1 MLPLID
7 MSGFS
12 GRYSDFP
19 FHIYF
24 TGIVRDNV
32 NVNNGANLKRRP
44 SYTMMVGRMIRKLST
59 VQEQEEEE
67 EDEEEG
73 EEEVVEENG
82 GDLRNSIHQR
92 RLLELLVGQEVEMRH
107 FEVKKLRQG
116 NNRSSYTMCMHDHF
130 EI

>member
-1 MLPLID
+1 M
-7 MSGFS
+7 
-12 GRYSDFP
+12 
-19 FHIYF
+19 
-24 TGIVRDNV
+24 
-32 NVNNGANLKRRP
+32 NVNNSANLKRRP

-73 EEEVVEENG
+73 EEDEEVVENG

-116 NNRSSYTMCMHDHF
+116 NNRSSYNAITLKFSLNTCSK
-130 EI
+130 ILLACSLQKIRL